1 MGPKAGHFKLCS
13 LGDRWGLPGRGV
25 LRRLRNRVQK
35 VYQTPQLS
43 MAWVHQRWWLLASI
57 RRLYLQIG
65 LQVCFS
71 SCWVAHFLDTRCI
84 FCVISEIA

>member
-1 MGPKAGHFKLCS
+1 MEPKAGHFRLCS
-13 LGDRWGLPGRGV
+13 PGDHWELPSLEA

-35 VYQTPQLS
+35 VYQMPLSS
-43 MAWVHQRWWLLASI
+43 MALVHQACWFLVST

-71 SCWVAHFLDTRCI
+71 SCWVAPLLDTRCI
-84 FCVISEIA
+84 FCVINEIA